1 MLCRPCEEWIDSSV
15 ELLARID
22 RERLLHEIAHNDFGT
37 TRNVGS
43 TEAAWRIFDACDSGE
58 SCDDED
64 QPDV

>member
-1 MLCRPCEEWIDSSV
+1 MDSSL

-22 RERLLHEIAHNDFGT
+22 RERMLHEIAHNDFGL
-37 TRNVGS
+37 RALKLGN
-43 TEAAWRIFDACDSGE
+43 ACDSGE

>member
-1 MLCRPCEEWIDSSV
+1 MDSSP

-22 RERLLHEIAHNDFGT
+22 PERMLHEIAHNDFGT
-37 TRNVGS
+37 ARNVGS

>member
-1 MLCRPCEEWIDSSV
+1 M
-15 ELLARID
+15 
-22 RERLLHEIAHNDFGT
+22 LHEIAHNDFGT

>member
-1 MLCRPCEEWIDSSV
+1 M
-15 ELLARID
+15 
-22 RERLLHEIAHNDFGT
+22 LHEIAHNDFGT
-37 TRNVGS
+37 TRYQEKYMNKDTAALSASLSVLNVGS